1 MFFYFYIGISNR
13 NVITKYDE
21 KVIPFMLKNAM
32 WLYSYPCKISIGF
45 FISVICVVFV
55 FPLMYIIFLTYKKW
69 PSDNADKKFV

>member
-1 MFFYFYIGISNR
+1 MI
-13 NVITKYDE
+13 VAYDA

-32 WLYSYPCKISIGF
+32 WLYSSPCKIAIGF

-69 PSDNADKKFV
+69 PSVYADKKFV